1 MRVGGLREAGVQG
14 APPVHEPCS
23 HTTKLTVTLQCL
35 ALSPQWCH
43 SSVTSTESS
52 SSFLSSVASVLSV
65 SDIDDTCRTQS
76 LSLRGSG

>member
-14 APPVHEPCS
+14 VPPVHEPRS

-35 ALSPQWCH
+35 ALSPQWRH

-52 SSFLSSVASVLSV
+52 SFLSVVSVLSV
-65 SDIDDTCRTQS
+65 SDIDATCRTQS